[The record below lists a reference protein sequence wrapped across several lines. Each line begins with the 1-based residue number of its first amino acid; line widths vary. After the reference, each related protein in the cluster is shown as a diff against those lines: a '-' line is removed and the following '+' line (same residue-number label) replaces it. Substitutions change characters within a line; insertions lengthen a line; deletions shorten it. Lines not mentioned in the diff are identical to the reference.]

1 MTTAVEFCPRASA
14 NQWLD
19 LRKMKR
25 GGEVENTEKRGGE
38 KKKIPETV
46 NPRSRTLNARGG
58 GRRGREYGGEEEE
71 EEEEEEAVVHAHKT

>member
-25 GGEVENTEKRGGE
+25 GGEVENTEKG
-38 KKKIPETV
+38 
-46 NPRSRTLNARGG
+46 
-58 GRRGREYGGEEEE
+58 GGEEED
-71 EEEEEEAVVHAHKT
+71 VVYMH

>member
-25 GGEVENTEKRGGE
+25 GGEVENTEKRGG
-38 KKKIPETV
+38 
-46 NPRSRTLNARGG
+46 
-58 GRRGREYGGEEEE
+58 GEEEDS
-71 EEEEEEAVVHAHKT
+71 